1 MNKAKRN
8 RLKNKEK
15 IKQLKIKLLNK
26 NSKVTIVKETD
37 KALLEENKLLKE
49 EVRGLHRFIVGLMFN

>member
-1 MNKAKRN
+1 MEKY
-8 RLKNKEK
+8 LKTLIPEK

-37 KALLEENKLLKE
+37 KALLEENKLL
-49 EVRGLHRFIVGLMFN
+49 

>member
-49 EVRGLHRFIVGLMFN
+49 ELNKEKYNRPSIFE